1 MHAHIFG
8 APPTNMITPV
18 QIYPQNIV
26 DPKQNLTFEIVVTLT
41 FFYFFKNK
49 VLTWSLFFKL
59 SRVIVFLKS
68 FGLI

>member
-26 DPKQNLTFEIVVTLT
+26 DPKQNLTFEIVVTLKKMLTLT
-41 FFYFFKNK
+41 FFYFFLNK

-59 SRVIVFLKS
+59 SRVIVF
-68 FGLI
+68 F